1 MTTNSLNSPR
11 PDLLEELHK
20 TVVQSLTTTF
30 GLDFMLLEDKVG
42 GNVDTTHNVRQGI
55 HATQKEKDA
64 YDNRGDYNSTDY
76 HSHKNYI
83 DKNRE
88 GKHLKEQG
96 QLKDGYSGKTFNK
109 NDKINLDHIIS
120 AKEVHDDPARSLAGL
135 DGTDL
140 ANHSSNLVH
149 TSEGLNKSKQAKPM
163 DEFIKTHRERTLVR
177 EAEINTLKSKPSL
190 TPKESKR
197 LKSLEDQNAADY
209 KKMEEYDEKARKRY
223 NAEIDRHYYTSSK
236 FIKNVATTSV
246 STGFKMGTRQAL
258 GLVLAE
264 VWFEL
269 KSSIPAMIRN
279 HRTHF
284 ELSAFLN
291 DLQSTFQA
299 IIERVKKR
307 FSELLTSFK
316 DGFLG
321 GIIAN
326 VTTTLVNILSTTT
339 RLFGKLIREVG
350 VSLIKVLK
358 LIFFNPQHLA
368 IGDLAR
374 EAFKILSAAVGV
386 SAGVY
391 INQLLAPI
399 FSFPFGPALAAFA
412 GALSTGLITLG
423 LHYFLDY
430 SDSMQKIWTFL
441 NRFKSHGEREL
452 EYYKNVNAEL
462 DRYLL
467 ELGKIEFNLDAE
479 ALHEF
484 NNELSLA
491 NSEIERLYAIQG
503 IINERNISLPYTL
516 GDSSSVRNWLN
527 NINHE

>member
-42 GNVDTTHNVRQGI
+42 GNVDTTHNVRQGV

-269 KSSIPAMIRN
+269 KSSIPTMIRN
-279 HRTHF
+279 HHTHF

-339 RLFGKLIREVG
+339 RLFG
-350 VSLIKVLK
+350 
-358 LIFFNPQHLA
+358 
-368 IGDLAR
+368 
-374 EAFKILSAAVGV
+374 
-386 SAGVY
+386 
-391 INQLLAPI
+391 
-399 FSFPFGPALAAFA
+399 
-412 GALSTGLITLG
+412 
-423 LHYFLDY
+423 
-430 SDSMQKIWTFL
+430 
-441 NRFKSHGEREL
+441 
-452 EYYKNVNAEL
+452 
-462 DRYLL
+462 
-467 ELGKIEFNLDAE
+467 
-479 ALHEF
+479 
-484 NNELSLA
+484 
-491 NSEIERLYAIQG
+491 
-503 IINERNISLPYTL
+503 
-516 GDSSSVRNWLN
+516 
-527 NINHE
+527 